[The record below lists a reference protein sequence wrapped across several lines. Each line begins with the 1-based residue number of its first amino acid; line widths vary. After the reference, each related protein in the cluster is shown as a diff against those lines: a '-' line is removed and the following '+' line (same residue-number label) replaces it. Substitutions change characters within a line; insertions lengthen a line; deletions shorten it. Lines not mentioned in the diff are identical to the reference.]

1 VSFQDKPIDSD
12 GWPEARIRFFAS
24 FDRTGSASASAAEL
38 GLNRHTCQGW
48 VRAAGR
54 RSRRGVDSVRPG
66 HPGRAEYDRLRSAGT
81 SRREAAAAA
90 GVHVRTARDWDRGVR
105 KLNGRRLYPDG
116 RLVDYARGT
125 ITQQPVPPALEKELH
140 PRFLT
145 LLERERIADLRA
157 GGASVRAV
165 AAALGRPPSTVSR
178 ELARNTDPDDA
189 DQQAGAYRPYAAHR
203 AAAARRS
210 RPKPAKLVHHR
221 VLADYVQERL
231 DLRWS
236 PEQICHALPV
246 DHPEDREMRVCPE
259 TIYQALYLQ
268 ARGGLRREVAA
279 ALRTGRTRRKP
290 RRDPAARTPRFTDP
304 MIMISERPAEI
315 EDRAVPGHWEGDLII
330 GADGGSA
337 IGTLVERATRYVM
350 LVHLPNGR
358 TAEAV
363 RDQLVATMT
372 TLPEHLRG
380 SLTWDQ
386 GAEMAA
392 HRSFSVATAM
402 PVYFCDPASP
412 WQRGSNEN
420 TNGLLRQYFPKGT
433 DLSMHGPADLEHV
446 AQQLN
451 GRPRKTLDWETPA
464 QRLRG
469 LLQPSH

>member
-1 VSFQDKPIDSD
+1 VSFQGSSPR
-12 GWPEARIRFFAS
+12 EQFLAS
-24 FDRTGSASASAAEL
+24 FDRTGSVTVSAREL
-38 GLNRHTCQGW
+38 GINRNTAFGW
-48 VRAAGR
+48 ARAAGL
-54 RSRRGVDSVRPG
+54 RSSRHRAG
-66 HPGRAEYDRLRSAGT
+66 HPGRAEYDRLRAAGAT
-81 SRREAAAAA
+81 RREAAAAA

-116 RLVDYARGT
+116 RMVDYARGT
-125 ITQQPVPPALEKELH
+125 ITSQPVPPALEKVLH
-140 PRFLT
+140 SRFLT
-145 LLERERIADLRA
+145 LTEREQIADLLVS
-157 GGASVRAV
+157 GASLRAV
-165 AAALGRPPSTVSR
+165 ATVLGRPASTISR
-178 ELARNTDPDDA
+178 ELDRNTGPD
-189 DQQAGAYRPYAAHR
+189 GRYLPYAAHR
-203 AAAARRS
+203 AAADRRA
-210 RPKPAKLVHHR
+210 RPKPAKLVTNQP
-221 VLADYVQERL
+221 LADYVQAGL
-231 DLRWS
+231 DQRWS
-236 PEQICHALPV
+236 PEQISHALRE
-246 DHPEDREMRVCPE
+246 DHPDDGQMRVSTE

-290 RRDPAARTPRFTDP
+290 HRDPAARTSRFIDP
-304 MIMISERPAEI
+304 MVMISDRPADVQ
-315 EDRAVPGHWEGDLII
+315 DRAVPGHWEGDLII
-330 GADGGSA
+330 GADGASA

-350 LVHLPNGR
+350 LVHLPTGR

-372 TLPEHLRG
+372 TLPAHLRG

-392 HRSFSVATAM
+392 HRSFSVATDM

>member
-1 VSFQDKPIDSD
+1 VSFTGSSA
-12 GWPEARIRFFAS
+12 EAKARFVAS
-24 FDRTGSASASAAEL
+24 FDRTGSVTASAAEL
-38 GLNRHTCQGW
+38 GINRNTAFGW
-48 VRAAGR
+48 ARAAGL
-54 RSRRGVDSVRPG
+54 RSNRHRAG
-66 HPGRAEYDRLRSAGT
+66 HPGRAEYDRLRAAGA
-81 SRREAAAAA
+81 SRREAAAAV

-105 KLNGRRLYPDG
+105 KLNNRRLYPDG
-116 RLVDYARGT
+116 RMVDYARGT
-125 ITQQPVPPALEKELH
+125 ITQQPVPPALEAELH

-145 LLERERIADLRA
+145 LIEREQIADLRA
-157 GGASVRAV
+157 GGASMRAV
-165 AAALGRPPSTVSR
+165 AAVLGRPASTVSR
-178 ELARNTDPDDA
+178 ELARTTDPDDP
-189 DQQAGAYRPYAAHR
+189 DRRYLPYAAHR
-203 AAAARRS
+203 AAAGRRA
-210 RPKPAKLVHHR
+210 RPKPAKLATHTA
-221 VLADYVQERL
+221 LAGYVQAGL
-231 DLRWS
+231 DQRWS
-236 PEQICHALPV
+236 PEQICHALRV

-259 TIYQALYLQ
+259 TIYQALYVQALYVQ
-268 ARGGLRREVAA
+268 ARGGLHREVAA

-290 RRDPAARTPRFTDP
+290 HRDPAARTPRFIDP
-304 MIMISERPAEI
+304 MIMISDRPAEVA
-315 EDRAVPGHWEGDLII
+315 DRAVPGHWEGDLII
-330 GADGGSA
+330 GADGASA
-337 IGTLVERATRYVM
+337 IGTLVERATRYVL

-372 TLPEHLRG
+372 TLPAHLRG

-392 HRSFSVATAM
+392 HRSFSVATDM

-433 DLSMHGPADLEHV
+433 DLSLHGPADLEHV

-464 QRLRG
+464 QRLRA

>member
-1 VSFQDKPIDSD
+1 VSFTGSSAV
-12 GWPEARIRFFAS
+12 EAKARFLAS
-24 FDRTGSASASAAEL
+24 FDRTGSVTDSAAEL
-38 GLNRHTCQGW
+38 GINRNTAFGW
-48 VRAAGR
+48 ARAAGLRSGR
-54 RSRRGVDSVRPG
+54 RRAG
-66 HPGRAEYDRLRSAGT
+66 HAGRAEYDRLRSAGA

-90 GVHVRTARDWDRGVR
+90 GVHPRTARDWDRGIR

-116 RLVDYARGT
+116 RMVDYARGT
-125 ITQQPVPPALEKELH
+125 ITQQPVPPSLEKVLD

-157 GGASVRAV
+157 GGASIQSV
-165 AAALGRPPSTVSR
+165 AAALGRPASTVSR
-178 ELARNTDPDDA
+178 ELTRNA
-189 DQQAGAYRPYAAHR
+189 DSDGVYRPYAAHR
-203 AAAARRS
+203 AAAARRA
-210 RPKPAKLVHHR
+210 RPTSAKLASNR
-221 VLADYVQERL
+221 PLADYVQAGL
-231 DLRWS
+231 DQRWS
-236 PEQICHALPV
+236 PEQISHALRE
-246 DHPEDREMRVCPE
+246 DHPDDGQMRVSTE
-259 TIYQALYLQ
+259 TIYQAIYVQ

-290 RRDPAARTPRFTDP
+290 HRDPAARTPRFVDP
-304 MIMISERPAEI
+304 MVMISERPAEI

-330 GADGGSA
+330 GADGASA

-350 LVHLPNGR
+350 LVHLPAGR

-363 RDQLVATMT
+363 RDQLVATVA
-372 TLPEHLRG
+372 TLPAHLRG

-392 HRSFSVATAM
+392 HRSFTVATDM

-433 DLSMHGPADLEHV
+433 DLSVHGPDDLEHV

-451 GRPRKTLDWETPA
+451 GRPRKTLDWKTPA
-464 QRLRG
+464 QRLRA